1 MLRLKVNKRLLI
13 LNYNETGTLK
23 EWVNMLFNKINMET
37 KLQMQ

>member
-1 MLRLKVNKRLLI
+1 MLGLKVNKPLI